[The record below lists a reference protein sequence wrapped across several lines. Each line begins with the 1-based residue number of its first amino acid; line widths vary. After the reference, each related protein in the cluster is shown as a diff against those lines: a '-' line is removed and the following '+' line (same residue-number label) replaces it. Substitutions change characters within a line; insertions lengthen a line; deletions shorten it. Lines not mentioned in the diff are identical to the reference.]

1 MLSGRDLG
9 MQSTAQTSD
18 NDDNASSSPSA
29 SKRRPRVNS
38 TASATQSTPLS
49 KRIRSDEPTPFLHNT
64 TMAAATVASAKG
76 LGKRPEMA
84 SGFAPMSGARRIV
97 IKNFRASNTGDAEV
111 ESYYKRTWAD
121 VEEAVQSILAGARP
135 RVPLERVYR
144 GVEDLCRH
152 GDAAKLYT
160 MLDRQCSSHL
170 AANVLPKIQAAGTSI
185 DNSGDVLRAV
195 RDQWAIFNKTLITIR
210 SAFSYL
216 DRSYLLNNKKIL
228 SVNDL
233 LLSLYRK
240 NVLQSDNKGG
250 DMIWRSVVNSM
261 CDLVIKERD
270 GHELD
275 EPALLHDA
283 VHMCKVLGIY
293 KHCFED
299 QFLELSEDTFQFFID
314 PKNPDEL
321 KRLIP
326 ACEELLKNED
336 HRCDRYNF
344 ESTTKVGLFDR
355 ARKYLIEYHAAVF
368 LDKDGVVKLLE
379 QNESDSLRGL
389 HRLLGLAGLEKRL
402 KEPFE
407 DYIHLSGSA
416 IVTDTGKGDDM
427 VIRLLELRRKLDIII
442 RDSFRGDET
451 FTHGLREA
459 FSQFINDKKIAT
471 SWGTGTSKVGEMIA
485 KHIDML
491 LRGGL
496 KTLPRSLL
504 SDSKDRSEAEKSG
517 QASTADEDAELDRQ
531 LDQALELFRFI
542 EGKDV
547 FEAFYKKDLAR
558 RLLMGRSASQDAE
571 RNMLSKLKS
580 ECGSSFTHNLEQMFK
595 DMELAK
601 DEMAKYKDWLA
612 GPGRD
617 KGGVDLS
624 VSILSQ
630 AAWPTYP
637 EVKMLVPPDV
647 AEKIDQ
653 FDAYY
658 KNKHTGRKLQW
669 KHNLAHCVLKATFP
683 KGTKELLVSSLQAVV
698 LVLFNQAPDGILS
711 YEQISNATNLT
722 GGELDRTLQ
731 SLACG
736 KVRPLA
742 KSPKGKEVNK
752 TDTFQVNKMFTD
764 PKYRIKINQIQ
775 LKETKAENKETHER
789 VAADRQFETQAAI
802 VRIMKSRKTM
812 THQQLVLEVIK
823 QTMSRGAMDPADIK
837 QNIEKYVSPPPP
849 PGSPYRFIRS
859 SSANNVPSVC

>member
-1 MLSGRDLG
+1 
-9 MQSTAQTSD
+9 
-18 NDDNASSSPSA
+18 
-29 SKRRPRVNS
+29 
-38 TASATQSTPLS
+38 
-49 KRIRSDEPTPFLHNT
+49 
-64 TMAAATVASAKG
+64 MAAATASSAKG

-84 SGFAPMSGARRIV
+84 SGFTPMSGARRIV
-97 IKNFRASNTGDAEV
+97 IKNFRASNTRAAEV
-111 ESYYKRTWAD
+111 EGYYQRTWAD
-121 VEEAVQSILAGARP
+121 VEDALKSILAGGRP
-135 RVPLERVYR
+135 RIPLERVYR

-152 GDAAKLYT
+152 GEGAKLYG
-160 MLDRQCSSHL
+160 MLERQCDSHL
-170 AANVLPKIQAAGTSI
+170 TAHVLSKIQEARRAS
-185 DNSGDVLRAV
+185 NVDVLRSV
-195 RDQWAIFNKTLITIR
+195 WDQWSIFNKTLITIR
-210 SAFSYL
+210 STFSFL

-228 SVNDL
+228 SINDL
-233 LLSLYRK
+233 LLALYRK
-240 NVLQSDNKGG
+240 VVLQG
-250 DMIWRSVVNSM
+250 DKTLIGQTVVDGM
-261 CDLVIKERD
+261 CQLMEFDRRGD
-270 GHELD
+270 PSYD
-275 EPALLHDA
+275 PALLHNA
-283 VHMCKVLGIY
+283 VHMFKVLGVY
-293 KHCFED
+293 GQMFEEK
-299 QFLELSEDTFQFFID
+299 FLSVSTDYFQDFASEQSPQGLQSYIT
-314 PKNPDEL
+314 
-321 KRLIP
+321 
-326 ACEELLKNED
+326 ACERLLKQED
-336 HRCDRYNF
+336 HRCNTYNF
-344 ESTTKVGLFDR
+344 DSTTKVLLLER
-355 ARKYLIEYHAAVF
+355 AHEYLINDHAF
-368 LDKDGVVKLLE
+368 FLLDKGGVAKLLE
-379 QNESDSLRGL
+379 QNESDSIRALYQ
-389 HRLLGLAGLEKRL
+389 LLGLSKLQSRL

-407 DYIHLSGSA
+407 DYIHQSGSA
-416 IVTDTGKGDDM
+416 IVNDTGKGDEM
-427 VIRLLELRRKLDIII
+427 VIRLLEFRRTLDIII
-442 RDSFRGDET
+442 RDSFAGDEA

-496 KTLPRSLL
+496 KTLPKSILT
-504 SDSKDRSEAEKSG
+504 DSKDRSEAEKSG
-517 QASTADEDAELDRQ
+517 QASTGDEDAELDRQ

-542 EGKDV
+542 QGKDV

-601 DEMAKYKDWLA
+601 DEMANYKDWLA

-630 AAWPTYP
+630 AAWPSYP
-637 EVKMLVPPDV
+637 DVKMLVPPDV

-658 KNKHTGRKLQW
+658 KNKHTGRKLLW

-683 KGTKELLVSSLQAVV
+683 KGPKELLVSSLQAAV

-711 YEQISNATNLT
+711 YEQISTATNLT

-731 SLACG
+731 SLACA

-752 TDTFQVNKMFTD
+752 TDTFQINKMFAD

-812 THQQLVLEVIK
+812 THQQLVSEVIK

-837 QNIEKYVSPPPP
+837 QNIEK
-849 PGSPYRFIRS
+849 
-859 SSANNVPSVC
+859 

>member
-1 MLSGRDLG
+1 
-9 MQSTAQTSD
+9 
-18 NDDNASSSPSA
+18 
-29 SKRRPRVNS
+29 
-38 TASATQSTPLS
+38 
-49 KRIRSDEPTPFLHNT
+49 
-64 TMAAATVASAKG
+64 MAAATASSAKG
-76 LGKRPEMA
+76 LGKLPEMA
-84 SGFAPMSGARRIV
+84 SGFTPMSGARKIV
-97 IKNFRASNTGDAEV
+97 IKNFRASSARAAEV
-111 ESYYKRTWAD
+111 EGYYRRTWTD
-121 VEEAVQSILAGARP
+121 VEDALKSILVGSRP
-135 RVPLERVYR
+135 RIPLERVYR

-152 GDAAKLYT
+152 GEGAKLYD
-160 MLDRQCSSHL
+160 LLKRQCDSHL
-170 AANVLPKIQAAGTSI
+170 TV
-185 DNSGDVLRAV
+185 DVLRKIQEGGLASEV
-195 RDQWAIFNKTLITIR
+195 EVLRRVWDQWAIFNKTLITIR
-210 SAFSYL
+210 SAFSFL
-216 DRSYLLNNKKIL
+216 DRSYLLNNKKIH
-228 SVNDL
+228 SINDL

-240 NVLQSDNKGG
+240 MVFTSEGG
-250 DMIWRSVVNSM
+250 DSEIGELVVFGMCQLVEYERRGDPSV
-261 CDLVIKERD
+261 DP
-270 GHELD
+270 G
-275 EPALLHDA
+275 LLHDS
-283 VHMCKVLGIY
+283 VHMLKVLGVY
-293 KHCFED
+293 GQRFEPVFLLQSENYFINFAAD
-299 QFLELSEDTFQFFID
+299 QQEQG
-314 PKNPDEL
+314 L
-321 KRLIP
+321 KSYIS
-326 ACEELLKNED
+326 ACEKLLQQED
-336 HRCDRYNF
+336 YRCNTFNF
-344 ESTTKVGLFDR
+344 DSTTKVQLMENAHR
-355 ARKYLIEYHAAVF
+355 VLIKEYASF
-368 LDKDGVVKLLE
+368 LLDKGDVAKLLA
-379 QNESDSLRGL
+379 QNESNSMRALYQ
-389 HRLLGLAGLEKRL
+389 LLGLSKLQSKL

-407 DYIHLSGSA
+407 DYIHHAGSI
-416 IVTDTGKGDDM
+416 IVNDTGKGDEM
-427 VIRLLELRRKLDIII
+427 VIRLLEFRRRLDTLI
-442 RDSFRGDET
+442 RDAFAGDEA

-496 KTLPRSLL
+496 KTLPKSILT
-504 SDSKDRSEAEKSG
+504 DSKDRSEAERSG
-517 QASTADEDAELDRQ
+517 QASTGDEDAELDRQ

-542 EGKDV
+542 QGKDV

-601 DEMAKYKDWLA
+601 DEMANYKAWLA

-630 AAWPTYP
+630 AAWPSYP
-637 EVKMLVPPDV
+637 DVKMLVPPDV

-658 KNKHTGRKLQW
+658 KNKHTGRKLLW

-683 KGTKELLVSSLQAVV
+683 KGPKELLVSSMQATV
-698 LVLFNQAPDGILS
+698 LVLFNQAPEGVLS
-711 YEQISNATNLT
+711 YEQIETATNLS

-731 SLACG
+731 SLACA

-742 KSPKGKEVNK
+742 KSPKGKEINK
-752 TDTFQVNKMFTD
+752 TDTFQINKMFTD

-812 THQQLVLEVIK
+812 THPQLVSEVIK

-837 QNIEKYVSPPPP
+837 QNIEKYVSSYRRFTILIVSLLLAEPANTCLYRLIEKEYLDRE
-849 PGSPYRFIRS
+849 GSSYTYL
-859 SSANNVPSVC
+859 A